1 MSLGLSSFTGRK
13 NKLDHDIFGSMEKAK
28 TAWSYALRPPHCI
41 ALRRI
46 MLKHQPHICEETD
59 GTWFCGVQD
68 GAGGRDLSRFVTV
81 WFTGAYIYMYACV
94 MMNRYEWF
102 YIMYTYI
109 CLYLYLC
116 VLFFNIF
123 LKEQI
128 NMWIYIY
135 IYLYVHTHTWM
146 GLSWIIINLVGWL
159 QHPKQLGDLEII
171 AIPPLEIHWFPGGF
185 LRLAGSTGKFLGW
198 QYITFFS
205 SWYDHAKHTY
215 LAWSSCGID
224 VAHLCL
230 FSAKLCL
237 RRDA

>member
-1 MSLGLSSFTGRK
+1 MRVWWWIGMNDSISCIPIFVYIFIYAFCFLIFFKRT
-13 NKLDHDIFGSMEKAK
+13 NKYVD
-28 TAWSYALRPPHCI
+28 
-41 ALRRI
+41 
-46 MLKHQPHICEETD
+46 
-59 GTWFCGVQD
+59 
-68 GAGGRDLSRFVTV
+68 
-81 WFTGAYIYMYACV
+81 
-94 MMNRYEWF
+94 
-102 YIMYTYI
+102 
-109 CLYLYLC
+109 
-116 VLFFNIF
+116 
-123 LKEQI
+123 
-128 NMWIYIY
+128 IY

-230 FSAKLCL
+230 FSAQLCL